1 MRNAVNLYNSWELT
15 TFKSVILLLTEAL
28 FRLIAA
34 KFRHFLISPF
44 RVLNTCSSDYSYS
57 CPFFIPVYLY
67 SNIKLS
73 LQYQRTVKQT
83 VIEKPVNP
91 SLQNLVLMYSQTLR
105 SNFERNVWN
114 PVRRVDSSILCFR
127 STWLTENTNTC
138 AWMVPQKSPTEETW
152 WLTSNPSK
160 SYYNCQPSLFKS
172 QEWSK
177 CIFLTWYRYII
188 RKRVTRNGLLTRFF
202 SICFRVCLHL
212 YLSECG
218 SIFHC

>member
-1 MRNAVNLYNSWELT
+1 MRDAVNLYNSWELT

-34 KFRHFLISPF
+34 TFRHFAISCFKHVLFRLLVFMSLFYPLISIF
-44 RVLNTCSSDYSYS
+44 
-57 CPFFIPVYLY
+57 
-67 SNIKLS
+67 SNVKLS

-105 SNFERNVWN
+105 SNFERDVWN

-172 QEWSK
+172 QEWS
-177 CIFLTWYRYII
+177 
-188 RKRVTRNGLLTRFF
+188 
-202 SICFRVCLHL
+202 
-212 YLSECG
+212 
-218 SIFHC
+218 